1 MNMSASEAKKER
13 IWLVTGASGHL
24 GNTVI
29 RKLLSEGE
37 RVRAFILEKER
48 PKALEGLSCE
58 VVSGDVTETA
68 SIEPLFAG
76 IKDKEIYL
84 LHLASLITIYAKA
97 GPRVYRVNPGGTRH
111 MLEAAKKHEVKRF
124 LYCGTVHT
132 LPLPGDF
139 NAEIREITHYD
150 PNLVYGDYAKSKAMA
165 SQLVLDA
172 AREGLDAV
180 IVQPSGIIGPNDYL
194 DGIFTRLFEKLVDRK
209 LPAMIQGTYNFVDVD
224 DVAGGLIAAAK
235 KGRGG
240 ESYNLTGHNISV
252 LEIMNKAAE
261 ITGRRPFKSTVPLW
275 LAKLAAPFAEWWSK
289 KTGKTPVLTGY
300 SLFTMN
306 TPHNFSHDKAAREL
320 GYTIRP
326 MDETIDKT
334 LRFMIE
340 QKRFKKAVD
349 LSYASARS

>member
-1 MNMSASEAKKER
+1 MTVNERKKER

-24 GNTVI
+24 GNTVV
-29 RKLLSEGE
+29 RKLLLEGE

-48 PKALEGLSCE
+48 PKALEGLNCE
-58 VVSGDVTETA
+58 VISGDVTEAA
-68 SIEPLFAG
+68 SLGPLFAG
-76 IKDKEIYL
+76 LQDKEIYV

-97 GPRVYRVNPGGTRH
+97 GPLVYRVNPGGTRH
-111 MLEAAKKHEVKRF
+111 MLEAAKMYQVKRF

-132 LPLPGDF
+132 LPLPRDF
-139 NAEIREITHYD
+139 HAEITEISHYD
-150 PNLVYGDYAKSKAMA
+150 PDLVHGDYAKSKAMA

-172 AREGLDAV
+172 ARDGLDAV

-194 DGIFTRLFEKLVDRK
+194 DGNFTRLFEKLVDRK
-209 LPAMIQGTYNFVDVD
+209 LPAMIQGSYNFVDVN
-224 DVAGGLIAAAK
+224 DVADGLIAAAK
-235 KGRGG
+235 YGRTG
-240 ESYNLTGHNISV
+240 ESYNLTGHNVSV

-261 ITGRRPFKSTVPLW
+261 LTGRKPFKSTAPLW

-300 SLFTMN
+300 SLFTMS
-306 TPHNFSHDKAAREL
+306 TPHNFSYDKAAREL

-340 QKRFKKAVD
+340 QKRFKRAVD
-349 LSYASARS
+349 LSYASTRS